1 MAISIADN
9 FSYQGSKPLD
19 SRIKYDSIASM
30 KDTVTNTLYDG
41 CLAYVTATQKY
52 YTYNSTNDI
61 DPTTGKWRE
70 LQTGGGG
77 TTVVPN
83 PSGTATAE
91 LSKLQIDSIIY
102 SIVTK
107 AVDDLTN
114 YYTKTNTYTKTE
126 VDTIASNIKNSRFEV
141 VSSLPTTNIKTN
153 VIYLVPKS
161 TSQTNNV
168 KDEYINLDETTTGWE
183 LIGSTDID
191 LSGYVTTT
199 ALNTAL
205 ADYMTTSAFNTAI
218 ADYYTKTEV
227 DAITGDLDNLTTTA
241 KTDLVAAINEAADPM
256 PAEDMSEVVSP
267 LPSVYARLLKYSTE
281 EQVIGEWIDGK
292 LIYQKTYTG
301 TMPTITAGSN
311 EWFDVMRTTG
321 NVSEYVNSMGYV
333 EQYASSGNKLQIPVG
348 LNRTPVGFATDILK
362 NSNNE
367 MVVKA
372 ISVKDVYTDTNCV
385 YKITIQYTKT
395 TD

>member
-1 MAISIADN
+1 MSIQVADN
-9 FSYQGSKPLD
+9 FSYSGKKFFDGRMGYATLSD
-19 SRIKYDSIASM
+19 M
-30 KDTVTNTLYDG
+30 KAVSESTVPNG
-41 CLAYVTATQKY
+41 ILAYVDETDKY
-52 YTYNSTNDI
+52 YTYNSTNET

-161 TSQTNNV
+161 TAQTNNV

-292 LIYQKTYTG
+292 PVYQKVVTG
-301 TMPTITAGSN
+301 TTAS
-311 EWFDVMRTTG
+311 TTG
-321 NVSEYVNSMGYV
+321 TSIFVPMNESVKKYIDTKLLINVSGYDRV
-333 EQYASSGNKLQIPVG
+333 ANGFNNHAPSGEFVAVYG
-348 LNRTPVGFATDILK
+348 LTN
-362 NSNNE
+362 
-367 MVVKA
+367 A
-372 ISVKDVYTDTNCV
+372 ISDANPKNTIAVVVTRDGWTNTPFQV
-385 YKITIQYTKT
+385 IVQYTKT

>member
-1 MAISIADN
+1 MAISVADN

-19 SRIKYDSIASM
+19 SRIKYDSVANM
-30 KDTVTNTLYDG
+30 KAAVVDTLYDG
-41 CLAYVTATQKY
+41 CLAYVTTTQKY
-52 YTYNSTNDI
+52 YTYDSTNET

-83 PSGTATAE
+83 PLGTATAE
-91 LSKLQIDSIIY
+91 LSKLQIESVIY

-161 TSQTNNV
+161 TAQTNNV
-168 KDEYINLDETTTGWE
+168 KDEYINLDGTTTGWE

-205 ADYMTTSAFNTAI
+205 ANYMTTSAFNTAI

-256 PAEDMSEVVSP
+256 PAEDMSEVISP
-267 LPSVYARLLKYSTE
+267 LPSVYARLMKYSTE
-281 EQVIGEWIDGK
+281 EQVVAIWIDGK
-292 LIYQKTYTG
+292 PLYQKIYT
-301 TMPTITAGSN
+301 
-311 EWFDVMRTTG
+311 FDVSTLVTSDGSRESYTYQLPSEFKIKNIEGFITNNNGGIFSLNQCDFSENNTPTTRFSRFFISAT
-321 NVSEYVNSMGYV
+321 NLVNY
-333 EQYASSGNKLQIPVG
+333 SSNSTA
-348 LNRTPVGFATDILK
+348 LNGTLTVTLK
-362 NSNNE
+362 
-367 MVVKA
+367 
-372 ISVKDVYTDTNCV
+372 
-385 YKITIQYTKT
+385 YTKT

>member
-1 MAISIADN
+1 MAISVADN

-19 SRIKYDSIASM
+19 SRIKYDSVANM
-30 KDTVTNTLYDG
+30 KAAVVDTLYDG
-41 CLAYVTATQKY
+41 CLAYVTTTQKY
-52 YTYNSTNDI
+52 YTYDSTNET

-91 LSKLQIDSIIY
+91 LSKLQIESVIY

-161 TSQTNNV
+161 TAQTNNV
-168 KDEYINLDETTTGWE
+168 KDEYINLDGTTTGWE

-205 ADYMTTSAFNTAI
+205 ANYMTTSAFNTAI

-256 PAEDMSEVVSP
+256 PAEDMSEVISP

-281 EQVIGEWIDGK
+281 EQVVAIWTDGK
-292 LIYQKTYTG
+292 PVYQKVLTG
-301 TMPTITAGSN
+301 TITNQTSASTSVITNFSIGASVDKGWIVSGYAFNGSN
-311 EWFDVMRTTG
+311 ALQALNTCDIA
-321 NVSEYVNSMGYV
+321 N
-333 EQYASSGNKLQIPVG
+333 NKYLRCMV
-348 LNRTPVGFATDILK
+348 
-362 NSNNE
+362 SNNNGGE
-367 MVVKA
+367 FANMARLENHWWTSGTNTAVIVV
-372 ISVKDVYTDTNCV
+372 
-385 YKITIQYTKT
+385 QYTKT

>member
-1 MAISIADN
+1 MSIQVADN
-9 FSYQGSKPLD
+9 FSYSGKKFFDGRMGYATLSD
-19 SRIKYDSIASM
+19 M
-30 KDTVTNTLYDG
+30 KAVSESTVPNG
-41 CLAYVTATQKY
+41 ILAYVDETDKY

-70 LQTGGGG
+70 LQTGG
-77 TTVVPN
+77 VVPN
-83 PSGTATAE
+83 PSGTATTE
-91 LSKLQIDSIIY
+91 LSQLQIDSVIY

-114 YYTKTNTYTKTE
+114 YYTKTNIYTKTE

-161 TSQTNNV
+161 TAQTNNV
-168 KDEYINLDETTTGWE
+168 KDEYINLDGTTTGWE

-218 ADYYTKTEV
+218 ANYYTKTEV
-227 DAITGDLDNLTTTA
+227 NAITGDLNNLTTTA
-241 KTDLVAAINEAADPM
+241 KTNLVAAINEAADPM
-256 PAEDMSEVVSP
+256 PAADMSEVVSP
-267 LPSVYARLLKYSTE
+267 LPSVYARLPKYSTE
-281 EQVIGEWIDGK
+281 EQVVATWIDGK
-292 LIYQKTYTG
+292 PVYQKVIQIPLVNAGNATAYVTG
-301 TMPTITAGSN
+301 
-311 EWFDVMRTTG
+311 
-321 NVSEYVNSMGYV
+321 
-333 EQYASSGNKLQIPVG
+333 ASSSALRIIDCITTISDDNHTDAYYFARSYWYKNNSSFVDGNSHTRIAVNGQIIITCTDDWRG
-348 LNRTPVGFATDILK
+348 YTATCI
-362 NSNNE
+362 
-367 MVVKA
+367 VK
-372 ISVKDVYTDTNCV
+372 
-385 YKITIQYTKT
+385 YTKT